1 MTRRRST
8 TCCAITAQ
16 PPDPVMTDL
25 LLRTAELVDIASP
38 SRAEAPLVAFLEA
51 ELRGLP
57 GLTVDRVGDNLVART
72 GFGRPQ
78 RIVFAGHTDTV
89 PATADNARAT
99 IDGDRLLGVGSSDMK
114 GGLAI
119 MLELARTITDPAV
132 DCTFVF
138 YAREEVGSA
147 ESGLGELFEQRPDL
161 LVGDVAI
168 LGEPTDAL
176 IEAGC
181 QGTLRVEVTLHGAR
195 AHTARAWMGRNAVH
209 RLGPLLAAL
218 EAYEPRRPEIDGCQ
232 FHEALQAVAVHGGVA
247 GNVVPDLASVVI
259 NHRFAPDRSAA
270 EAEAHVR
277 DVIAPFL
284 AEGDTVE
291 LTECSA
297 GALPGLTHPLL
308 ASLVE
313 RSGGAVLAKLG
324 WTDVARFAAHGIPAV
339 NFGPGDNTV
348 AHTAGEYLDR
358 APLERTWEVLRTL
371 VDEGASH

>member
-1 MTRRRST
+1 
-8 TCCAITAQ
+8 
-16 PPDPVMTDL
+16 MTDL
-25 LLRTAELVDIASP
+25 LARTAALVDIASP
-38 SRAEAPLVAFLEA
+38 SRDEAALVEVIET
-51 ELRGLP
+51 ELRAMPALV
-57 GLTVDRVGDNLVART
+57 VDRVGDNLVART
-72 GFGRPQ
+72 QLGRAQ

-89 PATADNARAT
+89 PATAHNATAR
-99 IDGDRLLGVGSSDMK
+99 IEGDRLLGVGSSDMK

-119 MLELARTITDPAV
+119 MLELARTLEDPAV

-147 ESGLGELFEQRPDL
+147 ESGLGELFERRPEL

-168 LGEPTDAL
+168 LGEPTDGL

-181 QGTLRVEVTLHGAR
+181 QGTLRVRVTVHGAR

-209 RLGPLLAAL
+209 RLGSVLDVLAD
-218 EAYEPRRPEIDGCQ
+218 YEPRRPVIDGCQ
-232 FHEALQAVAVHGGVA
+232 FREGLQAVEITGGVA
-247 GNVVPDLASVVI
+247 GNVVPDVASVLI

-277 DVIAPFL
+277 ELLTPALED
-284 AEGDTVE
+284 GDTIE

-297 GALPGLTHPLL
+297 GASPGLTHPLL

-313 RSGGAVLAKLG
+313 RSGGQVLAKLG
-324 WTDVARFAAHGIPAV
+324 WTDVARFASHGVPAV

-358 APLERTWEVLRTL
+358 APLEHTWSILRAL
-371 VDEGASH
+371 VAEGASG